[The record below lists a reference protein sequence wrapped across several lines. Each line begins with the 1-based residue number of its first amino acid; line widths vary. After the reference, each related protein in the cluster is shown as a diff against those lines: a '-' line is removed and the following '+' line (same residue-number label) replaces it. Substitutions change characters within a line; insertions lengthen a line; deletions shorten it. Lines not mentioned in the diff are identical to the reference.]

1 MNSRGGGEGG
11 SGQGGSGSCPATPSC
26 LESTVSSPPN
36 RLGPGM
42 TDKKKSRVAGGGGL
56 NRLISWEG
64 KF

>member
-1 MNSRGGGEGG
+1 MTVAQNREDRAAAMLGMF
-11 SGQGGSGSCPATPSC
+11 
-26 LESTVSSPPN
+26 ESSVSSPPN
-36 RLGPGM
+36 RLDLGV